1 MIPFPLLPP
10 LPMLNDA
17 VFSVGQET
25 KEVQIQGLT
34 VRYDGAKIDLATNIL
49 VFTGSITAQYD
60 ETVIECSQ
68 LELRLDEQ
76 TGRAAGGVRLTD
88 PAILLECDS
97 LEFDWKNHTG
107 EAFEVTVEAGGMTI
121 RAQSLEIRTESW
133 FLRKARATLSRRDKP
148 EYELLADRVTI
159 YPGRYGVAESV
170 GLLLFG
176 AKLGWLPSMRFELDP
191 RVTGWRMPSF
201 ADRRGVGFGLS
212 WDTSL
217 MLSEKFSAYGFWN
230 TFPSVFP
237 TSGLQLTLSNVNPN
251 SVYRKL
257 VPRSDLLER
266 ISSSW
271 FDNVRVKSPER
282 EYQNLR
288 DPRLSFTVGTLWNQQ
303 TDARAVEIDSVSN
316 QFELV
321 LETVGSRAGFGL
333 SASARLE
340 RIRADS
346 SSNWLDRAELLTTVQ
361 TPPVNLGDSLRL
373 VARIDGFGTVSAN
386 GGYGWV
392 RGLVGVI
399 YNPSPS
405 LTLGVAYANTG
416 SWGTPDFPFDP
427 LVFPTSLH
435 VRADFVSGPYTLRY
449 LVRYDPTSQTVFDT
463 EYEIALAAESFEPYI
478 LFREFPSDFR
488 MGIRFRLG
496 PLRDRLSRRKT
507 ERDVRVIN

>member
-1 MIPFPLLPP
+1 MFPVPLLPP
-10 LPMLNDA
+10 LPMLND
-17 VFSVGQET
+17 VVSSVEQEV
-25 KEVQIQGLT
+25 KEVQIEGLT
-34 VRYDGAKIDLATNIL
+34 VRYDGAKLNLATNVL

-76 TGRAAGGVRLTD
+76 TGRAEGGVRLID

-97 LEFDWKNHTG
+97 LEFDWKNGTG
-107 EAFEVTVEAGGMTI
+107 EALEVIVRTGGMMI
-121 RAQSLEIRTESW
+121 RAQSLEIRPESW
-133 FLRKARATLSRRDKP
+133 FLQDVRATLSRRDKP
-148 EYELLADRVTI
+148 QYELLADRVTI

-170 GLLLFG
+170 GLMLFG

-201 ADRRGVGFGLS
+201 ADKRGVGFGLS
-212 WDTSL
+212 WEMSL
-217 MLSEKFSAYGFWN
+217 MLSEKLSVSGFWN

-237 TSGLQLTLSNVNPN
+237 GSGLQFTLTDVDPN
-251 SVYRKL
+251 TVYRKL
-257 VPRSDLLER
+257 APKSDLLER
-266 ISSSW
+266 IGSSW
-271 FDNVRVKSPER
+271 FDNVRVGSPEK
-282 EYQNLR
+282 EYHTLR
-288 DPRLSFTVGTLWNQQ
+288 DPRLSYTVGTLWNQQ
-303 TDARAVEIDSVSN
+303 TDGRAVEVETVSN

-321 LETVGSRAGFGL
+321 LETVGSQGGFGL

-340 RIRADS
+340 RARPDS
-346 SSNWLDRAELLTTVQ
+346 ASPWLDRAELLTTVQ
-361 TPPVNLGDSLRL
+361 APRINLADSLQFVVRL
-373 VARIDGFGTVSAN
+373 DGFGTVSAN

-392 RGLVGVI
+392 RGLVGLV
-399 YNPSPS
+399 YTPTSS
-405 LTLGVAYANTG
+405 LTLGIAYANSG

-427 LVFPTSLH
+427 LVYPTSLH
-435 VRADFVSGPYTLRY
+435 ARADFVSGPYTVRY

-478 LFREFPSDFR
+478 TFREFPSDFR
-488 MGIRFRLG
+488 MGIRFRIG